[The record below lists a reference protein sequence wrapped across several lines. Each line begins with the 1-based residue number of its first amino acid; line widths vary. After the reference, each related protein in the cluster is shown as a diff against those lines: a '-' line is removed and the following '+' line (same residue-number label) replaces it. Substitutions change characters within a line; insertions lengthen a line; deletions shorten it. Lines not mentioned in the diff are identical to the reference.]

1 MVMRHLYK
9 IVYTFGW
16 TAFLFFASLGGAQ
29 TPPAAPPKVP
39 AKAAG
44 QTTANPAAAKPAPL
58 EVPQLKFEKYKL
70 ENDLEAI
77 LSHAHRPPMVAGNLW
92 YRVGPAHG
100 AAGP

>member
-16 TAFLFFASLGGAQ
+16 TAFLFLASLAGAQ

-44 QTTANPAAAKPAPL
+44 QTTAKPAATKPAPL
-58 EVPQLKFEKYKL
+58 EVPQLKFEKDKL
-70 ENDLEAI
+70 ENGLEDI
-77 LSHAHRPPMVAGNLW
+77 LSEDHRLPI
-92 YRVGPAHG
+92 G
-100 AAGP
+100 AAHVWYHLAPPH